1 MKLNFETM
9 YYAAVETSCEL
20 AEKYGPYST
29 YEGSPMPQGI
39 FQPDMWGITPS
50 DRWDWAALRAKVA
63 KHGVRNSLLLAPMPT
78 ASTAQ
83 VFITCLPIQKLTLS
97 TVYVE
102 HVQPSRLGGEFTVAN
117 KVTIL

>member
-1 MKLNFETM
+1 MLLKMILPFESPEAMKLNVEIFETM

-97 TVYVE
+97 IL
-102 HVQPSRLGGEFTVAN
+102 RL
-117 KVTIL
+117 